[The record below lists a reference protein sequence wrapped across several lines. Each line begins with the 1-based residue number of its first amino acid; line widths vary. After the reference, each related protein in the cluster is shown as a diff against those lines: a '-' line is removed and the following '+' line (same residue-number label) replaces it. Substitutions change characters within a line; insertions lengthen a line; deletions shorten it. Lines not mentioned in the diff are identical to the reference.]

1 MVKTESYE
9 LLEAV
14 TPAIQGL
21 MASHRER
28 REHWYAHEYV
38 PWELGRNFREDP
50 WDESQATLSPEVRT
64 ALVLNLLTEDNL
76 PYYHADIARHLPDN
90 ETFREWNGL
99 WTAEENQHAIAIR
112 SYLLTSRNCDPRE
125 LEDDRMATMQ
135 RGFRISFDDPIEVMA
150 YTSAQELATRVSH
163 RNAGKLA
170 DDEVA
175 YDIMARI
182 ATDENHHFM
191 FYKGVV
197 AAMLREQPSAVL
209 GPLYRVLTNFE
220 MPGIVIPGYVRRAV
234 AMAKAAVYNLR
245 IHHDR
250 VVRPL
255 LRDLKVEHLTDLT
268 AEARELQEKL
278 MAFPAMLL
286 RKAEAFERRLGV
298 AT

>member
-1 MVKTESYE
+1 
-9 LLEAV
+9 
-14 TPAIQGL
+14 
-21 MASHRER
+21 
-28 REHWYAHEYV
+28 
-38 PWELGRNFREDP
+38 
-50 WDESQATLSPEVRT
+50 
-64 ALVLNLLTEDNL
+64 
-76 PYYHADIARHLPDN
+76 
-90 ETFREWNGL
+90 
-99 WTAEENQHAIAIR
+99 
-112 SYLLTSRNCDPRE
+112 
-125 LEDDRMATMQ
+125 
-135 RGFRISFDDPIEVMA
+135 
-150 YTSAQELATRVSH
+150 
-163 RNAGKLA
+163 
-170 DDEVA
+170 
-175 YDIMARI
+175 MARI

-278 MAFPAMLL
+278 MAFPRNAVAKGGGL
-286 RKAEAFERRLGV
+286 RAQAGCGYLGL